1 MGKVLTK
8 RNFSSKIHIKLS
20 KEVAMEPILK
30 VNNVKLTVDGKA
42 ILRGVNLEV
51 NRGEIHAILG
61 PNGAGKST
69 LAKLIMGI
77 EDLKSPTEGEIIFD
91 GKVINGLE
99 VYERA
104 RLGITLAWQEP
115 ARFEGVT
122 VEEYLRLSARNNP
135 DVDIRKC
142 LEEVGLVPEV
152 YLKRFVDDS
161 LSGGERKR
169 VELASILAFRPKFV
183 VLDEIDSGI
192 DFTSIEDI
200 QKILETMREEGITV
214 LMITHN
220 EKLLDVADRASL
232 LCGGKVLETSDPQ
245 SIKRKFEEC
254 KVCDILDFERKEGR
268 DGKDR

>member
-1 MGKVLTK
+1 
-8 RNFSSKIHIKLS
+8 
-20 KEVAMEPILK
+20 MEPILK
-30 VNNVKLTVDGKA
+30 VDNVKLIIDGKA
-42 ILRGVNLEV
+42 ILKGVNLEV

-77 EDLKSPTEGEIIFD
+77 DDLKSPTEGEIIFD

-142 LEEVGLVPEV
+142 LEEVGLVPEL
-152 YLKRFVDDS
+152 YLKRFVDES

-169 VELASILAFRPKFV
+169 VELASILAFKPKLAI
-183 VLDEIDSGI
+183 LDEIDSGI

-200 QKILETMREEGITV
+200 QRVLETMKEEGITV
-214 LMITHN
+214 LMITHS

-232 LCGGKVLETSDPQ
+232 LCAGKVLETSDPQ
-245 SIKRKFEEC
+245 TIKKKFEEC
-254 KVCDILDFERKEGR
+254 KVCDVLDFERKEGR
-268 DGKDR
+268 DDKR

>member
-1 MGKVLTK
+1 
-8 RNFSSKIHIKLS
+8 
-20 KEVAMEPILK
+20 MEPILTI
-30 VNNVKLTVDGKA
+30 NNVKLTIDKKL
-42 ILRGVNLEV
+42 ILKGINLIV
-51 NRGEIHAILG
+51 RKGEIHAILG

-77 EDLKSPTEGEIIFD
+77 DNLKTPTEGEIIFD
-91 GKVINGLE
+91 GEIINGLE

-115 ARFEGVT
+115 ARFEGIT
-122 VEEYLRLSARNNP
+122 IEEYLKLSGRNNP
-135 DVDIRKC
+135 NVDIRKC
-142 LEEVGLVPEV
+142 LEEVGLVPEL
-152 YLKRFVDDS
+152 YLKRYVDES

-169 VELASILAFRPKFV
+169 VELASILAFKPKFV
-183 VLDEIDSGI
+183 ILDEVDSGI

-200 QKILETMREEGITV
+200 QKILETMRDEGITI

-232 LCGGKVLETSDPQ
+232 LCAGKVLDTSDPQ
-245 SIKRKFEEC
+245 TIKRKFEEC
-254 KVCDILDFERKEGR
+254 KVCDVLDFELKGEK